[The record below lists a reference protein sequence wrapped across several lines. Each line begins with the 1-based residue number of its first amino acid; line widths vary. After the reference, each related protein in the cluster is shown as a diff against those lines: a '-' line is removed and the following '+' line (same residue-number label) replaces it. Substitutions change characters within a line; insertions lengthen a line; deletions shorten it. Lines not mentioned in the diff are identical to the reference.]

1 MDESARVDEAYFQIG
16 EAADRLGLTQRTLRY
31 YEEKG
36 LLRPPSRMDGGFRL
50 YSEGDLARLERI
62 KELKELLGFSLADIK
77 DMLDADE
84 IRLQLKS
91 GWRKDAD
98 VADKAAKIRVAREAT
113 VAQLRLLDEKMEKMS
128 SLREELASR
137 MARYDGLL
145 LQWSAGNVGD
155 EAAPG
160 TSTR

>member
-1 MDESARVDEAYFQIG
+1 MRIG
-16 EAADRLGLTQRTLRY
+16 ELSRAAGVSPEVLRAWERRYRVIRPQRT
-31 YEEKG
+31 E
-36 LLRPPSRMDGGFRL
+36 GGFRL